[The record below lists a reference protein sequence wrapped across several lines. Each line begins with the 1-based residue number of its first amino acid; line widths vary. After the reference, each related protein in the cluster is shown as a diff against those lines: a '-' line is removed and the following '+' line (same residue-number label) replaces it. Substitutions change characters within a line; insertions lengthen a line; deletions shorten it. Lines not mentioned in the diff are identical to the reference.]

1 MLSTLTKWLHALV
14 FPTLPNATQICSVV
28 VAQAHCVR
36 EQAANYGDFRQRMLW
51 GAEEAIRSAGAQL
64 AVPTALYYQ
73 ETLPPAPL
81 PTAKRA
87 A

>member
-1 MLSTLTKWLHALV
+1 M
-14 FPTLPNATQICSVV
+14 
-28 VAQAHCVR
+28 R

-51 GAEEAIRSAGAQL
+51 GAEDAIRSAGAQL

-73 ETLPPAPL
+73 DTPPPPPAP
-81 PTAKRA
+81 TAERA

>member
-1 MLSTLTKWLHALV
+1 MVA
-14 FPTLPNATQICSVV
+14 
-28 VAQAHCVR
+28 AQAHCVR

-73 ETLPPAPL
+73 DTPPPPPAP
-81 PTAKRA
+81 TAERA

>member
-1 MLSTLTKWLHALV
+1 MLVVRRLHL
-14 FPTLPNATQICSVV
+14 NCSKAA
-28 VAQAHCVR
+28 AQAHCVR

-73 ETLPPAPL
+73 ETPPPPPPAP
-81 PTAKRA
+81 TAERA

>member
-1 MLSTLTKWLHALV
+1 MLQGSGGRNFLIPV
-14 FPTLPNATQICSVV
+14 FAI